1 VTRNSPFL
9 STNRTMIIQFEGI
22 LLSQHVVDDWNGL
35 REEVVDALNVESFK
49 RRLDMHQCY
58 EP

>member
-49 RRLDMHQCY
+49 RRLDMH
-58 EP
+58 